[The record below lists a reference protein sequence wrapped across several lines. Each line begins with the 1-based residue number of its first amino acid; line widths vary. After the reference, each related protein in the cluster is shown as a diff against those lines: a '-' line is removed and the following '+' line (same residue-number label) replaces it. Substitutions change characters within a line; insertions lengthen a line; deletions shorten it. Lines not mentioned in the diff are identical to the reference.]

1 MPPAPSSSFLR
12 QVLLADG
19 AMGLAIAA
27 AHLLGGALL
36 ARWLALPPAL
46 LLGTGVF
53 LIGWGGW
60 LVWLGRAPGP
70 GSGAGAGAVSTVTGG
85 NALWALAAIALLLGA
100 VGAQASGW
108 GRAYLVLNAV
118 IVVVFAELE
127 WWGLRRS
134 RSARALQPAGA

>member
-1 MPPAPSSSFLR
+1 MQPAPSSSFLR
-12 QVLLADG
+12 QILLVDG

-27 AHLLGGALL
+27 AHLLAGALL
-36 ARWLALPPAL
+36 AHWLALPPAL

-60 LVWLGRAPGP
+60 LVWLSRAPET
-70 GSGAGAGAVSTVTGG
+70 GSGARAGAVWAVIGG
-85 NALWALAAIALLLGA
+85 NVLWALAAIALLLGA

-127 WWGLRRS
+127 WWGLRRA
-134 RSARALQPAGA
+134 RGARALHPAGA